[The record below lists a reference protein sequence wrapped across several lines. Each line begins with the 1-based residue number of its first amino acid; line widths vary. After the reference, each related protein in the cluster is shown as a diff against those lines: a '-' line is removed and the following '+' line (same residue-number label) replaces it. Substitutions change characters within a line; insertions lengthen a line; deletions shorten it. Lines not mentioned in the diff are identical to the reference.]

1 MNLSAVILAGGESR
15 RMGRDKAWLEMG
27 GQPLIRRALSTVRD
41 SGIQGIVISGR
52 AGADY
57 SSLGCPVLFDLEPG
71 CGPLGGIER
80 ALSAAT
86 APLVLVLA
94 VDLPGVTAAFLRK
107 LAAHCDPLTGA
118 VPKLRGRNR
127 TARRYLPQTLPFY
140 RPGLLAQVSPCR
152 AGFRR
157 GLPARTRREDLRCF
171 GDRCRCVS
179 ITGTAPPMLL
189 RCGEQFPS
197 RSRAATP
204 AATLSR
210 PAPPQ
215 MASRSGSRSL
225 HRLRRLRGSVRPQIT
240 GDG

>member
-41 SGIQGIVISGR
+41 AGIQGIVISGR

-118 VPKLRGRNR
+118 VPKLRGEIEPLAAIYPKRCHVIARDCLLKFRHAARDFAEACQRERAVR
-127 TARRYLPQTLPFY
+127 TFA
-140 RPGLLAQVSPCR
+140 VSGTDAMC
-152 AGFRR
+152 FDNWNS
-157 GLPARTRREDLRCF
+157 PAD
-171 GDRCRCVS
+171 V
-179 ITGTAPPMLL
+179 
-189 RCGEQFPS
+189 
-197 RSRAATP
+197 AA
-204 AATLSR
+204 
-210 PAPPQ
+210 
-215 MASRSGSRSL
+215 
-225 HRLRRLRGSVRPQIT
+225 LRRTVPLPLTRSHPRGDAVAPRATANGFP
-240 GDG
+240 